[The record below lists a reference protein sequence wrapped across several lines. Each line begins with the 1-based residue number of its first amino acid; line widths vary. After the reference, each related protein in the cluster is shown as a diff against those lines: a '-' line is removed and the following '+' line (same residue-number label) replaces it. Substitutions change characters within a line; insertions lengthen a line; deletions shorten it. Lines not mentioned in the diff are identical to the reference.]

1 MWAVGYGRGGI
12 QFLNKLHFFGG
23 GSDFYHECNMRGVK
37 ILRHSNR
44 RLESVNHIIET
55 SLGYLSIAEKKNKLV
70 VLKARVG
77 ERGRNISASW

>member
-1 MWAVGYGRGGI
+1 MGRWLWKGGHTI
-12 QFLNKLHFFGG
+12 FKQAPFFWG

-44 RLESVNHIIET
+44 SLESVNHIIET
-55 SLGYLSIAEKKNKLV
+55 NLGYLSIAEKKNKLV

-77 ERGRNISASW
+77 DRGRNISASW